1 MDRRS
6 LIARCIDK
14 EPAAWAEL
22 VRTHRIVVLRVL
34 VRTLGTGGA
43 VAVDDLEQELW
54 SRLLANRCEALRS
67 LVDADASTVRGFLYR
82 TAHNLARDH
91 RRRLGVRSVVQ
102 SGLLDELADEL
113 PQTDEGI
120 EASYERHE
128 QRRQILA
135 ALDQVVTPPNT
146 DRDRMIFVSHYF
158 DGLTAAEIAAMGVGL
173 KPKGVETLLSRLVGR
188 VRALLHAKN
197 EDAA

>member
-1 MDRRS
+1 VDRRS
-6 LIARCIDK
+6 LIARCIEK

-43 VAVDDLEQELW
+43 AAVDDLEQELW

-67 LVDADASTVRGFLYR
+67 LVDADGSTVRGFLYR
-82 TAHNLARDH
+82 AAHNLARDH

-102 SGLLDELADEL
+102 SGSLDALADEL
-113 PQTDEGI
+113 PDPDAEV
-120 EASYERHE
+120 EAAYERHE
-128 QRRQILA
+128 RRRAILA

-146 DRDRMIFVSHYF
+146 DRDQMIFMSHYF

-173 KPKGVETLLSRLVGR
+173 KPKGVETLLLRMVGR
-188 VRALLHAKN
+188 VRALLRAKN